1 MHGYIGHTINPVPK
15 NGQWVYCQ
23 LHMKSQQGTKFITQ
37 EDSANYS
44 PDYSQKDLYEAI
56 ERGEYPK

>member
-1 MHGYIGHTINPVPK
+1 
-15 NGQWVYCQ
+15 
-23 LHMKSQQGTKFITQ
+23 MKSQQGTKFITQ

-56 ERGEYPK
+56 KKSEYPK

>member
-1 MHGYIGHTINPVPK
+1 
-15 NGQWVYCQ
+15 
-23 LHMKSQQGTKFITQ
+23 MKSQQGTKFITQ

-56 ERGEYPK
+56 EKGRLPEVVGRDPDHDTQRGRRALGEAED